1 MIEYCLD
8 SGIIL
13 IITCLIHYIS
23 ISKKFTYNQRFENL
37 LKINFCL
44 MIIAYINEEYSTII
58 CMIFAPLAVLTC
70 ASIHEYLCTNF
81 PNDFQRMAIFKE
93 KESYMFI
100 PKWVLVFYSNFV
112 FIGTFC
118 YKVANY
124 IIKHRIPIS

>member
-1 MIEYCLD
+1 
-8 SGIIL
+8 
-13 IITCLIHYIS
+13 
-23 ISKKFTYNQRFENL
+23 
-37 LKINFCL
+37 

-124 IIKHRIPIS
+124 IIKYRVPIS